1 MTPGPEK
8 AEGEIISED
17 PLLDKQLPGAV
28 IFIGFSF
35 HETVEEPGPILKVVI
50 EFSPEGGSDA
60 VSLKVLYLGPSV
72 PITTGTHEIELI
84 LDWVGLGEVCLCNR
98 IKKRLPLFLSPI
110 LPSFIL

>member
-35 HETVEEPGPILKVVI
+35 HGTVEEL
-50 EFSPEGGSDA
+50 A
-60 VSLKVLYLGPSV
+60 PS
-72 PITTGTHEIELI
+72 
-84 LDWVGLGEVCLCNR
+84 
-98 IKKRLPLFLSPI
+98 
-110 LPSFIL
+110 